1 MHSFILKKV
10 LSHLASLQISGH
22 LLVVFLH
29 TIITIRVGI
38 VANLEVVGRSVH
50 GS

>member
-29 TIITIRVGI
+29 TITIRVGI